1 MKRYKYLLFLLFMLI
16 FPYNVFASDRTFERS
31 KDNLM
36 VPNDIEIN
44 DEVVKNILKT
54 PCVDENEKIY
64 DFAHVLK
71 DNEEKE
77 IYDDIK
83 EYIDNTKYDA
93 VIVLTD
99 DLGGFSI
106 SDYTY
111 HFYDYNFFSEEGIIF
126 TIYID
131 KDNVELF
138 MSNSGKENS
147 DVFEVYNVKKISS
160 IMEYI
165 YKNYI
170 VDKKYYE
177 ACIDYIKIVD
187 GFYNKAH
194 GNYKVG
200 SDGKLVKDIPWIECT
215 IVSFAI
221 TFIIVIILVS
231 KYSNAFRR
239 SDDSLKR
246 SLNYN
251 TMIVKCEED
260 KPSLKK

>member
-1 MKRYKYLLFLLFMLI
+1 MKKYKYLLFLLFMLI
-16 FPYNVFASDRTFERS
+16 IPFNVFASDKTFERS

-44 DEVVKNILKT
+44 DDVVKEILKT
-54 PCVDENEKIY
+54 PCVDETEKIY

-71 DNEEKE
+71 DDEEKE
-77 IYDDIK
+77 IYKDIK

-99 DLGGFSI
+99 YLGGFTI
-106 SDYTY
+106 DNYTY

-126 TIYID
+126 TIYINN
-131 KDNVELF
+131 DNVELF
-138 MSNSGKENS
+138 MANSGKDNS
-147 DVFEVYNVKKISS
+147 DVFDVYNVKKINS

-170 VDKKYYE
+170 VDKKYYD
-177 ACIDYIKIVD
+177 ACVDYIKIVD
-187 GFYNKAH
+187 GFYIKSH
-194 GNYKVG
+194 GNYKVS

-215 IVSFAI
+215 VVSFAI
-221 TFIIVIILVS
+221 TFIIMVILIS
-231 KYSNAFRR
+231 KYSKVFNKV
-239 SDDSLKR
+239 DNTLKN

-251 TMIVKCEED
+251 TMLVKCEED
-260 KPSLKK
+260 KPSQKK